1 MNKFIT
7 GLATVAL
14 VVTTAACGGDDGGP
28 SATPTSPPQPPTVTA
43 TPAVPTPSAPGGGGT
58 GQMATPRPVVTWTSG
73 PTTVRH
79 DVPVPPVPRITG
91 VRSAA
96 HPDEGFDRI
105 VFDIAGRI
113 PGYQIRYVDEPIQDP
128 SGRPANVP
136 GRRFLQIR
144 LEPAQAHTDGGQ
156 ATQPRARTVNY
167 PMLEAWAITGDFEG
181 VVTVVLGL
189 DDVVGYR
196 VGELPGRIYIDVAA

>member
-1 MNKFIT
+1 M
-7 GLATVAL
+7 
-14 VVTTAACGGDDGGP
+14 
-28 SATPTSPPQPPTVTA
+28 
-43 TPAVPTPSAPGGGGT
+43 
-58 GQMATPRPVVTWTSG
+58 
-73 PTTVRH
+73 
-79 DVPVPPVPRITG
+79 PRITG

-96 HPDEGFDRI
+96 HPAEGFDRI

-113 PGYQIRYVDEPIQDP
+113 PGYQIRYVDTPIQDP
-128 SGRPANVP
+128 SGSPADVP

-144 LEPAQAHTDGGQ
+144 LEPAQAHTDSGQ

-196 VGELPGRIYIDVAA
+196 VGELPGRIYVDVAA